1 MLRDQE
7 FLEEYRT
14 GTNNFVKEFY
24 KKAFNESVEYWRAVG
39 YFRSSSLE
47 AFGSTLQKFLHNNGK
62 IKLITSVELTEA
74 DSNAIEEGMS
84 KEEVC
89 ENRIVSIID
98 NEFQENVGDG
108 VSKLAYILEIGRL
121 EIKIALPKTGRGI
134 YHEKVGLFFDKDG
147 NYIAFSGSQN
157 ESNNAFENNYE
168 CIEVYT
174 SWGNDAKRAQSK
186 KQHFETLWENTND
199 GCLIFDFPEASKKEI
214 IRKVKE
220 YSPATYGADILESP
234 DLLENYKKNNIPTLP
249 SWLKLRD
256 YQKEAINTWIQN
268 DGHGIWAMA
277 TGSGKTI
284 TSLSAATHLLNKLP
298 DGYVPLVV
306 VVPYMHLVEQWA
318 SEGRNFNIDFIK
330 CNSDYGNWESDINH
344 AITNTIH
351 DKKTLIPILTTTGT
365 YKTERF
371 QKQIEKLNN
380 ILLIVDEAHNFG
392 SKDMRKHYIKN
403 TRFRLGLSATPKR
416 HMDDEGSQAILD
428 YFGDVIYTY
437 DLKDAIRDGNLT
449 PYYYYP
455 IFVNLTE
462 EEENEYY
469 ELSQKISRL
478 SAMGNDIN
486 DPNPAMKIL
495 LMKRARIISSAS
507 NKIEKLKELLIE
519 EDLIH
524 SKHNLFYTAAK
535 IEKEDGY
542 ELRMVDKMV
551 HLLNDMGMQ
560 VDKFTADENKDERK
574 YLLDKLSDNLID
586 GLVAIKCLDEG
597 VDVPSIE
604 RAFILASSSNP
615 KEFIQRRGRVLR
627 QSQSTGK
634 KYAYIYDFIVIP
646 NPDRSD
652 VDKATLKMERNYLE
666 KEFLR
671 FQEFVEIAENAHEI
685 EPMILELKEKYHLLH
700 I

>member
-1 MLRDQE
+1 VLKDQE

-14 GTNNFVKEFY
+14 GTNDIVNEFY
-24 KKAFNESVEYWRAVG
+24 KKAFNESIEYWRAVG

-47 AFGSTLQKFLHNNGK
+47 AFGSTLQNFLQNDGK

-74 DSNAIEEGMS
+74 DSDAIKKGMS
-84 KEEVC
+84 KQEVC
-89 ENRIVSIID
+89 ENRINAIID
-98 NEFQENVGDG
+98 TEFNENVGNG
-108 VSKLAYILEIGRL
+108 VTRLAYLLEIGRL
-121 EIKIALPKTGRGI
+121 EIKIALRKTNHGFFL
-134 YHEKVGLFFDKDG
+134 YHEKVGVFFDGEG

-157 ESNNAFENNYE
+157 ESENAFENNFE
-168 CIEVYT
+168 SIDVFT
-174 SWGNDAKRAQSK
+174 SWNDKSRAEK
-186 KQHFETLWENTND
+186 KKKHFESLWNSTNEHVA
-199 GCLIFDFPEASKKEI
+199 IFEFSEASQKKLI
-214 IRKVKE
+214 HFVKE
-220 YSPATYGADILESP
+220 FTSYDYGADLFNEPAIVYGSNKRPKVP
-234 DLLENYKKNNIPTLP
+234 D
-249 SWLKLRD
+249 WLDLRD
-256 YQKEAINTWIQN
+256 YQKEAINAWIQN
-268 DGHGIWAMA
+268 DGQGIWAMA

-284 TSLSAATHLLNKLP
+284 TSLAGATHLQNSLP
-298 DGYVPLVV
+298 NGYVPLVV

-318 SEGRNFNIDFIK
+318 SEGRNFNINFIK
-330 CNSDYGNWESDINH
+330 CNSDYGNWEKKLNH
-344 AITNTIH
+344 MIMNSLH
-351 DKKTLIPILTTTGT
+351 DNKILIPILTTIGT
-365 YKTERF
+365 YKTKRF
-371 QKQIEKLNN
+371 QDQVKKLNN

-392 SKDMRKHYIKN
+392 SKEIQNYYLEN

-462 EEENEYY
+462 EEEEEYY

-478 SAMGNDIN
+478 SAFSNDVN
-486 DPNPAMKIL
+486 DTNSALKIL
-495 LMKRARIISSAS
+495 LMKRARIIASAS
-507 NKIEKLKELLIE
+507 NKIELLKELLIDK
-519 EDLIH
+519 DLIH
-524 SKHNLFYTAAK
+524 SKHNLFYVAAK
-535 IEKEDGY
+535 IEENDGF

-551 HLLNDMGMQ
+551 QLLNDMGMQ

-574 YLLDKLSDNLID
+574 YLIDKLSDNLID

-597 VDVPSIE
+597 VDIPSVE

-627 QSQSTGK
+627 QSKATGK
-634 KYAYIYDFIVIP
+634 EYAEIYDFLVIP
-646 NPDRSD
+646 NPENVMLDS
-652 VDKATLKMERNYLE
+652 ATLKMERNYLE

-671 FQEFVEIAENAHEI
+671 FQEFVEIAENVHEI